1 MPLRSAFAVVAV
13 SGLAT
18 AAEQPVVEVSPDG
31 HQTVEVVP
39 SFTDN
44 TGWAIES
51 AVPYPTQPD
60 VSIALRRQIG
70 GLAIGDLN
78 GDGFNDIAAVCYTSQ
93 SFPPYDQFQ
102 DQVYF
107 GGPNGIETTPSYL
120 TTLATHA
127 GDVQLGD
134 INGDGRLDMVTVH
147 GGGIRAD
154 HLRVYYGSASGL
166 PTTASWVST
175 WGTRGWGTSA
185 VIVDI
190 DNDDDLDVFTT
201 NQGLSP
207 DPFRPMA
214 LYRNLGSGLATVPS
228 WQSNEASIQGGASA
242 GDFDGDGDMDIGVS
256 KWVNFESAIYETVG
270 GLPTEPPYFE
280 TNTILDDPDLLDE
293 TDRGSAFADI
303 DGDGQLDFLV
313 GGDPSRLYTQDNGV
327 FTQSWAA
334 NPPFA
339 GPQDFKTFDVDGD
352 GDQDVAEIHFSD
364 GRAHIY
370 LNDNGVLSTTPS
382 WTYDAS
388 EVGTAIAF
396 GDLNGD
402 NLPDLVT
409 GYSGNTSIRIFYAQS
424 QNCNAADLAEPFGQL
439 TFADITAFLAAFN
452 ASDPAADLADPQG
465 QFTFA
470 DITAFL
476 AAFNAGCP

>member
-13 SGLAT
+13 SGLAIG
-18 AAEQPVVEVSPDG
+18 AERPALEVSADL
-31 HQTVEVVP
+31 HETVELVP
-39 SFTDN
+39 SFTDG
-44 TGWAIES
+44 TGWAVES
-51 AVPYPTQPD
+51 GVPFPTQPD
-60 VSIALRRQIG
+60 VSIPLRRQIG
-70 GLAIGDLN
+70 GVAVGDLD
-78 GDGFNDIAAVCYTSQ
+78 GDGFNDLAAVCYTSQ
-93 SFPPYDQFQ
+93 SFPPYDEFR

-107 GGPNGIETTPSYL
+107 GGPGGLATTPGYL

-127 GDVQLGD
+127 ADVQLGD
-134 INGDGRLDMVTVH
+134 LNSDGRLDMVTVH

-154 HLRVYYGSASGL
+154 HLRVYYGGAGGL
-166 PTTASWVST
+166 PAAASWVST

-190 DNDDDLDVFTT
+190 DTDGDLDVFTT

-214 LYRNLGSGLATVPS
+214 LYRNLGSGLATVPV
-228 WQSNEASIQGGASA
+228 WQSTEASIQGGASA
-242 GDFDGDGDMDIGVS
+242 GDIDNDGDPDIGVS

-270 GLPTEPPYFE
+270 GLPTEPPLFE
-280 TNTILDDPDLLDE
+280 TDTGTDPALEE

-303 DGDGQLDFLV
+303 DGDGRLDFLV

-327 FTQSWAA
+327 FAQTWAA
-334 NPPFA
+334 TPPFA

-370 LNDNGVLSTTPS
+370 LNDNGTLSTTPT
-382 WTYDAS
+382 WTYDAP

-396 GDLNGD
+396 GDLNNDG
-402 NLPDLVT
+402 LPDLVT
-409 GYSGNTSIRIFYAQS
+409 GYSGNTSVRVFYARAQS
-424 QNCNAADLAEPFGQL
+424 CSPADLAAPLGQL
-439 TFADITAFLAAFN
+439 TFADITAFLAAFSV
-452 ASDPAADLADPQG
+452 ADPAADLADPIG

-470 DITAFL
+470 DIAAFL